1 MRSGALPGREMGKK
15 RRQEKTNAGTL
26 KAAPVKAASA
36 EDVAALAAASA
47 PADADAVDQRVDYTD
62 QHGTHWVADAG
73 ALQPIEQAA
82 AELWSMRARQTHG
95 RCADG
100 NWVEYDELKAYEDGQ
115 SESGPRSRK
124 HKKGRKGRGQAKPP
138 KKYLIPPMQ

>member
-1 MRSGALPGREMGKK
+1 MP
-15 RRQEKTNAGTL
+15 RRW
-26 KAAPVKAASA
+26 P
-36 EDVAALAAASA
+36 
-47 PADADAVDQRVDYTD
+47 
-62 QHGTHWVADAG
+62 
-73 ALQPIEQAA
+73 
-82 AELWSMRARQTHG
+82 RARPRMRPQSPSAWTTPTSTGRNGSPTPVRSNPLSRLLPSSACVSGWQTHG

>member
-1 MRSGALPGREMGKK
+1 MGKK

-73 ALQPIEQAA
+73 AL
-82 AELWSMRARQTHG
+82 
-95 RCADG
+95 
-100 NWVEYDELKAYEDGQ
+100 
-115 SESGPRSRK
+115 
-124 HKKGRKGRGQAKPP
+124 
-138 KKYLIPPMQ
+138 

>member
-1 MRSGALPGREMGKK
+1 MGKK

-26 KAAPVKAASA
+26 KAAPAKAAPA
-36 EDVAALAAASA
+36 EDAAALAASA

-73 ALQPIEQAA
+73 ALQPVEQTAA
-82 AELWSMRARQTHG
+82 SSACVSDRQTHG

-124 HKKGRKGRGQAKPP
+124 HKRGRKGRGQAKPP

>member
-1 MRSGALPGREMGKK
+1 MGKK

-26 KAAPVKAASA
+26 KAAPAKAPA
-36 EDVAALAAASA
+36 EDAAALAAASA

-82 AELWSMRARQTHG
+82 AEL
-95 RCADG
+95 C
-100 NWVEYDELKAYEDGQ
+100 L
-115 SESGPRSRK
+115 
-124 HKKGRKGRGQAKPP
+124 
-138 KKYLIPPMQ
+138 L

>member
-1 MRSGALPGREMGKK
+1 MGKK

-26 KAAPVKAASA
+26 KAAPAKAAPA
-36 EDVAALAAASA
+36 EDAAALAAASA

-73 ALQPIEQAA
+73 ALQPVEQAA
-82 AELWSMRARQTHG
+82 AELCACCEDWQTHG